1 MKAIRLLFLLDSCRL
16 LTTARNT
23 PKIMPKRRVQD
34 SAPDSDHG
42 SPPRRRRVDSEEE
55 DDDLSGS
62 NTDAP
67 QSATQS
73 SLQTM
78 ISKLVRYA
86 LSAEYARIPIRRGDI
101 STKVLGESGSRQF
114 KQVFDGAQS
123 ELRSKFGMQ
132 MTELPGR
139 DKDKMGMI
147 QRRAATQA
155 SQKVQS
161 NSTRSW
167 VLISILPDAYKNS
180 TRIVQ
185 PALAP
190 SLHSEATYT
199 ALYTFLISL
208 ILLSHSDAIPE
219 AKLERYLKK
228 ANADSWTPIGQ
239 TDKILQKMV
248 KDGYLV
254 KTRDTSSG
262 EEVIEYSVGPRG
274 KIEVGNQGVKGLVR
288 RVYEGSDIGQ
298 EELDQKLDRSLGI
311 EASTNGTEPTV
322 LAVEE
327 ASQAGQQSQAPPPR
341 RRGRP
346 RRHGSD
352 DDD

>member
-1 MKAIRLLFLLDSCRL
+1 M
-16 LTTARNT
+16 
-23 PKIMPKRRVQD
+23 
-34 SAPDSDHG
+34 
-42 SPPRRRRVDSEEE
+42 
-55 DDDLSGS
+55 
-62 NTDAP
+62 
-67 QSATQS
+67 
-73 SLQTM
+73 
-78 ISKLVRYA
+78 
-86 LSAEYARIPIRRGDI
+86 
-101 STKVLGESGSRQF
+101 
-114 KQVFDGAQS
+114 
-123 ELRSKFGMQ
+123 
-132 MTELPGR
+132 
-139 DKDKMGMI
+139 
-147 QRRAATQA
+147 
-155 SQKVQS
+155 
-161 NSTRSW
+161 
-167 VLISILPDAYKNS
+167 
-180 TRIVQ
+180 Q